1 MWESIQDYE
10 PVIRLSAFLGIF
22 TAVALWEFVAPR
34 RARAIPRLV
43 RWPNN
48 IGIVVFNTGVM
59 RVLFPT
65 AAVGMALAAVIVMVG
80 IRTLRFLPD
89 SLSDAP
95 AKSAEV
101 TP

>member
-1 MWESIQDYE
+1 MWESIQNYE
-10 PVIRLSAFLGIF
+10 PMIRLSAFLGIF

-48 IGIVVFNTGVM
+48 IGIVVFNTGVL

-65 AAVGMALAAVIVMVG
+65 AAVGMALAA
-80 IRTLRFLPD
+80 
-89 SLSDAP
+89 DANGWGLFNAFPCP
-95 AKSAEV
+95 AGWRWWGRW
-101 TP
+101 